1 MLRYLKPLVFKVVL
15 KAGNDLVSLQKNEK
29 CWSGYEKR
37 LYSFPHEIVSYYPRH
52 SRPCFGL
59 DSLLFMCDGSRY
71 GQGSAILGTGTRKR
85 CTLTLFVFSR
95 GLRSKAINDYCKLH
109 AFIFKTAISG
119 RQRNRAGTVIV
130 PIPRVTKRELS
141 PWR

>member
-1 MLRYLKPLVFKVVL
+1 MLRYLKPLFFEVVL

-37 LYSFPHEIVSYYPRH
+37 LYSFPHEVVSYYPRH
-52 SRPCFGL
+52 YRPCFGL

-85 CTLTLFVFSR
+85 CTLTLFGLSR
-95 GLRSKAINDYCKLH
+95 FRSEAINKYSKLH
-109 AFIFKTAISG
+109 AFIFKTANSG
-119 RQRNRAGTVIV
+119 RQRNRVGIVIV